1 MMGKDKA
8 GRATAAGDRLPPAPE
23 GTGGARADL
32 GMGAGAS
39 KALQPLVFSSGGQ
52 VRDGRGGAA
61 ARGAA
66 GGAGGKDGGKKQA
79 GQA

>member
-8 GRATAAGDRLPPAPE
+8 GRAAAAGDRLPPAPE
-23 GTGGARADL
+23 GSGARADL
-32 GMGAGAS
+32 GMGARAS